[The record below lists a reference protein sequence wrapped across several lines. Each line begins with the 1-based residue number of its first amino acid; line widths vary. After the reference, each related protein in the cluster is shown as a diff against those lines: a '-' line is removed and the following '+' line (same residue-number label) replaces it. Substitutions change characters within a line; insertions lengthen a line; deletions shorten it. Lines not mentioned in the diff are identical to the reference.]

1 MNTTAWMFSSSSQAS
16 PGFNSVERTPYA
28 NVFPSV
34 TDQTAPYGAVPSAE
48 YVNIDANVTVFNF
61 SSNGSV
67 ATLGPPPPNT
77 CPDGFFCR
85 EYRDL
90 AQILAV
96 QVFFIVFYVAI
107 ISLAVVGNAMVLW
120 TVWRNKKLRTVTNY
134 FILNLAATD
143 LVVGMFVAVFKLLE
157 FASPVA
163 VDVFSVPL
171 CTALNFLQPV
181 FVGASMLTLVAVSFE
196 RFNAIC
202 RPLDT
207 KFTSKKRI
215 VAMLVTVW
223 VVPMVLCSLQLIPAA
238 FFRMRLRSELG
249 TITRARCLDDTIHNP
264 HPNTVPILTPSTIHN
279 PHPNTVPILTP
290 VTIHNPHPNTVPI
303 LTPALS
309 ITLTL
314 TPTIHNPHPN
324 TVPILTPALSITLTL
339 TPTIHNPHPNTVPI
353 LTPAPSIT
361 LTLTLQLDTMTLT
374 LTYHHPCTPIPNT
387 IGDPTWYHVTLF
399 LVLYALPLL
408 FISVVCVRIVLKLR
422 AMETPG
428 SQLVNDRDMARKRD
442 KNKKMVTRMVIAVA
456 AAFAVCWTPFYVMNM
471 SALNPATNFIAN
483 GNLFFW
489 NTLMYGLGF
498 LNSAINPVIYI
509 VMSDKFR
516 RGFRDLFYTVFCCLP
531 CRKLCR
537 CPAEIPH
544 PKVLS
549 HSSTSAPNQSH
560 STSPR
565 RNLAAVHKNSPK
577 LVKRVSFAKDLTLTT
592 TVSNRRMAGIVD
604 TNAQI
609 KEADEEKAR
618 ASPGVKR
625 KTTWKNPARERRW
638 LKLSWRKITKRVS
651 SRSNADSGVYSIT
664 GEPPDI
670 ATHEDLCN
678 DLPPDDDNHQ
688 LDTTTRPES
697 DITDSV
703 SAIHV
708 DNAIANVDIHIDIG
722 DNSHAPEET
731 APSLQDC
738 ALPEGFEIAPGYDQY
753 SSEEEDTVPD
763 FSDIPDFQEYCYTL
777 APALPKKPL
786 KRGFRRTSASLTN
799 AVEV

>member
-1 MNTTAWMFSSSSQAS
+1 MNTTGWMSSSSAQAS
-16 PGFNSVERTPYA
+16 QGFIVSHVPRTTPYDDVEPTA
-28 NVFPSV
+28 VNVTTSYDV
-34 TDQTAPYGAVPSAE
+34 VPSAE
-48 YVNIDANVTVFNF
+48 YFNIDINVTFFNNV
-61 SSNGSV
+61 SSNVSV
-67 ATLGPPPPNT
+67 TTLCPPPPNT
-77 CPDGFFCR
+77 CPPGFFCR
-85 EYRDL
+85 EYWDL
-90 AQILAV
+90 AQIPAV
-96 QVFFIVFYVAI
+96 EIFFIIFYVTI
-107 ISLAVVGNAMVLW
+107 ILLAVVGNAMVLW
-120 TVWRNKKLRTVTNY
+120 TVWKNKKLRTVTNY
-134 FILNLAATD
+134 FIMNLAATD
-143 LVVGMFVAVFKLLE
+143 LVVGLFVVLFKLLE
-157 FASPVA
+157 FATPVA
-163 VDVFSVPL
+163 VDFFNVPL

-215 VAMLVTVW
+215 VAMLVAVW

-249 TITRARCLDDTIHNP
+249 TISRARCLDD
-264 HPNTVPILTPSTIHN
+264 
-279 PHPNTVPILTP
+279 
-290 VTIHNPHPNTVPI
+290 
-303 LTPALS
+303 
-309 ITLTL
+309 
-314 TPTIHNPHPN
+314 
-324 TVPILTPALSITLTL
+324 
-339 TPTIHNPHPNTVPI
+339 
-353 LTPAPSIT
+353 
-361 LTLTLQLDTMTLT
+361 
-374 LTYHHPCTPIPNT
+374 IPNT

-408 FISVVCVRIVLKLR
+408 FISVVCVRIVLRLR

-471 SALNPATNFIAN
+471 SALNPDTNFIAN
-483 GNLFFW
+483 SNLFFW
-489 NTLMYGLGF
+489 HTLMYGLGF

-516 RGFRDLFYTVFCCLP
+516 RGFYTVFCCVP
-531 CRKLCR
+531 CRRLCR
-537 CPAEIPH
+537 CSAEMANS
-544 PKVLS
+544 KMLS
-549 HSSTSAPNQSH
+549 HSSTSAPNQSL

-565 RNLAAVHKNSPK
+565 RNLAVVHKNSPK

-592 TVSNRRMAGIVD
+592 KVYGNRRMVD
-604 TNAQI
+604 SDNQI

-625 KTTWKNPARERRW
+625 KTTWRNPARERRW

-651 SRSNADSGVYSIT
+651 SRSNADSGVYSIS

-678 DLPPDDDNHQ
+678 DLPPEDGNQ
-688 LDTTTRPES
+688 KTGANACPES
-697 DITDSV
+697 ADADGV
-703 SAIHV
+703 SAIHS
-708 DNAIANVDIHIDIG
+708 DHAIANVDIHIDIG
-722 DNSHAPEET
+722 GNDNLCFSHAPEGT
-731 APSLQDC
+731 TQSLHQEDV
-738 ALPEGFEIAPGYDQY
+738 AVPEGFEIAPGYDQY

-786 KRGFRRTSASLTN
+786 KRGFRRTSTSLTS

>member
-1 MNTTAWMFSSSSQAS
+1 MSATAWMSSSSLQAT
-16 PGFNSVERTPYA
+16 PGFNSVERTTPY
-28 NVFPSV
+28 NDVNPSAV
-34 TDQTAPYGAVPSAE
+34 NYTTLYDVVPSAE
-48 YVNIDANVTVFNF
+48 YLNIDVNFTVFNI

-67 ATLGPPPPNT
+67 TTLGPPPPDA
-77 CPDGFFCR
+77 CPVGFFCR

-96 QVFFIVFYVAI
+96 QVFFIIFYVAI
-107 ISLAVVGNAMVLW
+107 IFLAVAGNAMVLW
-120 TVWRNKKLRTVTNY
+120 TVWTNKKLRTVTNY
-134 FILNLAATD
+134 FIMNLAATD
-143 LVVGMFVAVFKLLE
+143 LVVGLFVAVFKLLE
-157 FASPVA
+157 FASPVG

-171 CTALNFLQPV
+171 CTVLNFLQPV

-215 VAMLVTVW
+215 VAMLVAVW

-249 TITRARCLDDTIHNP
+249 TITRARCLDD
-264 HPNTVPILTPSTIHN
+264 
-279 PHPNTVPILTP
+279 
-290 VTIHNPHPNTVPI
+290 
-303 LTPALS
+303 
-309 ITLTL
+309 
-314 TPTIHNPHPN
+314 
-324 TVPILTPALSITLTL
+324 
-339 TPTIHNPHPNTVPI
+339 
-353 LTPAPSIT
+353 
-361 LTLTLQLDTMTLT
+361 
-374 LTYHHPCTPIPNT
+374 IPNT

-408 FISVVCVRIVLKLR
+408 FISVVCVRIVVRLR

-428 SQLVNDRDMARKRD
+428 SQLVRDKDMARKRD

-471 SALNPATNFIAN
+471 SALNPATNFIAS

-516 RGFRDLFYTVFCCLP
+516 RGFYTVFCCVP

-537 CPAEIPH
+537 CPAATQ
-544 PKVLS
+544 KMLS
-549 HSSTSAPNQSH
+549 HSSTSAPNQSL

-565 RNLAAVHKNSPK
+565 RNLAVVHKNSPK

-604 TNAQI
+604 ADARI
-609 KEADEEKAR
+609 KEADEERVR

-625 KTTWKNPARERRW
+625 KITWRNPGRERRW

-651 SRSNADSGVYSIT
+651 SRSNADSGVYSIS

-670 ATHEDLCN
+670 ATHEDLFN
-678 DLPPDDDNHQ
+678 DLPPDDETRNPDANMRRASSDTDN
-688 LDTTTRPES
+688 
-697 DITDSV
+697 V
-703 SAIHV
+703 SAIHS

-722 DNSHAPEET
+722 GNPSYIHDPEGT
-731 APSLQDC
+731 AQPLGDEF
-738 ALPEGFEIAPGYDQY
+738 AVPEGFEIAPGYDQY
-753 SSEEEDTVPD
+753 SSGEEEDTVPD
-763 FSDIPDFQEYCYTL
+763 FSDMPDFQEYCYTL

>member
-264 HPNTVPILTPSTIHN
+264 HPNTVPILTLALVHN
-279 PHPNTVPILTP
+279 PHPNTVP
-290 VTIHNPHPNTVPI
+290 V
-303 LTPALS
+303 
-309 ITLTL
+309 
-314 TPTIHNPHPN
+314 
-324 TVPILTPALSITLTL
+324 LTPALSITLTL

-361 LTLTLQLDTMTLT
+361 LTL
-374 LTYHHPCTPIPNT
+374 TPIPNT

-592 TVSNRRMAGIVD
+592 TVSNRRG
-604 TNAQI
+604 
-609 KEADEEKAR
+609 R
-618 ASPGVKR
+618 
-625 KTTWKNPARERRW
+625 
-638 LKLSWRKITKRVS
+638 
-651 SRSNADSGVYSIT
+651 
-664 GEPPDI
+664 
-670 ATHEDLCN
+670 
-678 DLPPDDDNHQ
+678 
-688 LDTTTRPES
+688 
-697 DITDSV
+697 
-703 SAIHV
+703 
-708 DNAIANVDIHIDIG
+708 
-722 DNSHAPEET
+722 
-731 APSLQDC
+731 
-738 ALPEGFEIAPGYDQY
+738 
-753 SSEEEDTVPD
+753 
-763 FSDIPDFQEYCYTL
+763 YCRY
-777 APALPKKPL
+777 
-786 KRGFRRTSASLTN
+786 
-799 AVEV
+799 